1 MGLDVE
7 LSTMREICCKFLLP
21 GGSIGQKYVLQL
33 YLVKNNKFT
42 KNSTTTN
49 AREDISTDLES

>member
-1 MGLDVE
+1 MALDVE
-7 LSTMREICCKFLLP
+7 LSTMREISCKFLLP
-21 GGSIGQKYVLQL
+21 DGSIDQIYVLQL
-33 YLVKNNKFT
+33 YLMKNHKFT